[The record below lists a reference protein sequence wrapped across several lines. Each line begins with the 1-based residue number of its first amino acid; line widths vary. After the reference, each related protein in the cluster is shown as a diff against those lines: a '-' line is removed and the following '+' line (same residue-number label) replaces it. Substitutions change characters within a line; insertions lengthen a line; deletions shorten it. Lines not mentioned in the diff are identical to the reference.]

1 MTSVLTPHLL
11 TGFSLRGD
19 AEHGVEGWSPE
30 LIAGLDWLR
39 LGELLRAI
47 AANAGCELGPSRVQ
61 MDGSVQF
68 AMLEAPKSVH
78 ERRALVKLVGWKEWG
93 ATPETVQTFVNE
105 LGRIREPTRGILVA
119 PDGFSAAAKNR
130 AQNLQVE
137 AIDAVQLH
145 TILKG
150 LPPEQA
156 DFFYTVTTAGACK
169 VPTCPVCLRKLSRV
183 EQQST
188 RAMRAVPGEMVFQ
201 SSSLVPDPVA
211 CGRLEIMRDC
221 EVTFLHEVRA
231 KEMIVRGHVS
241 GDFICE
247 GPVTLES
254 GSTLAG
260 TLAARAVNVRD
271 GAEILGQFRILDGVT
286 DAITQLTP
294 TWFWRCLNDSGKTQC
309 RQVMFEPHA

>member
-19 AEHGVEGWSPE
+19 AENGVEGWSPD
-30 LIAGLDWLR
+30 LIASLDWLR

-61 MDGSVQF
+61 IDGSVQF
-68 AMLEAPKSVH
+68 AMLEAPKSLN
-78 ERRALVKLVGWKEWG
+78 ERRALVKLVGWREWG

-137 AIDAVQLH
+137 AIDAAQLH

-183 EQQST
+183 EQQTT

-247 GPVTLES
+247 GAVILES
-254 GSTLAG
+254 GATLAG
-260 TLAARAVNVRD
+260 TLAARSVNVRD

-286 DAITQLTP
+286 DAITQVTP
-294 TWFWRCLNDSGKTQC
+294 TWFWRCLNDSGKSQC
-309 RQVMFEPHA
+309 REVLFEPHA